1 MSHYGQG
8 KLQLSTRRSQT
19 LNKHTLQWNLQIS
32 DQCWWEICLQGLSTI
47 KEETA
52 IYKQTNYSIHEINTP
67 TYHFYNNAQEIKVL
81 ETALQLWDTFMIYK
95 QNAIGL
101 ARYQRTK
108 ATNKLQ
114 SMFENHS
121 WVFYPQHDKRITM
134 ACTNQ
139 RINMLMDRFFG
150 KDCYLLMRSL
160 ESLAYKERT
169 SKQTTNYACTKGMHT
184 VKSTRL
190 QMIFQM

>member
-1 MSHYGQG
+1 MKPTNQRSMLMRNLFTRAATSQG
-8 KLQLSTRRSQT
+8 GDCDLQT
-19 LNKHTLQWNLQIS
+19 NKQFNSW
-32 DQCWWEICLQGLSTI
+32 DQCINISFLQHSSRDKGFRNCVTTLGYIRDLQTKRDWLGKISTD
-47 KEETA
+47 
-52 IYKQTNYSIHEINTP
+52 Q
-67 TYHFYNNAQEIKVL
+67 
-81 ETALQLWDTFMIYK
+81 
-95 QNAIGL
+95 G
-101 ARYQRTK
+101 
-108 ATNKLQ
+108 NKLQ
-114 SMFENHS
+114 SVFEAHS
-121 WVFYPQHDKRITM
+121 RVFYSQHDKRITM

-150 KDCYLLMRSL
+150 EDCYLLMRSL